1 MRLSLNDPNA
11 VRGYKSRSQIVR
23 ILTENWFEEN
33 MYCPAC
39 GNLSVR
45 RCKDNTPLID
55 FWCEDC
61 NKFFQLKSRGTPLGS
76 KVVDAAHNTMIQA
89 IISNKIPNFFF
100 LHYVPD
106 KLMVHDLVAVPNY
119 FIGVEHIEKR
129 KPLPPTARRAGWV
142 GCNILFGNIPK
153 EGRISVIQNGS
164 IRIKEKVVKQW
175 ADFDFISK
183 QRIENRGWIYDI
195 LICINRL
202 GKEQFTLSELY
213 GFEELLSHKHP
224 TNFNIKP
231 KIRQQ
236 LQILRDK
243 GLLRF
248 ERPGEYRRL
257 WK

>member
-11 VRGYKSRSQIVR
+11 VQGYKSQSQIVR
-23 ILTENWFEEN
+23 ILTENWFEKN

-39 GNLSVR
+39 GNVSVR
-45 RCKDNTPLID
+45 KCKDNTPLID
-55 FWCEDC
+55 FWCENC
-61 NKFFQLKSRGTPLGS
+61 NKLFQLKSRGTPLGS
-76 KVVDAAHNTMIQA
+76 KVVDATHDTMIQA
-89 IISNKIPNFFF
+89 IVSNKTPNFFF

-106 KLMVHDLVAVPNY
+106 KLMVHDLVAVPSY
-119 FIGVEHIEKR
+119 FIGTEHIEKR

-153 EGRISVIQNGS
+153 EGRIPIVCDGS
-164 IRIKEKVVKQW
+164 IRTKENVVKQW

-183 QRIENRGWIYDI
+183 QKIENRGWVYDI
-195 LICINRL
+195 LNCINLL
-202 GKEQFTLSELY
+202 GKNQFTLAELY
-213 GFEELLSHKHP
+213 DFEESLSLKHP
-224 TNFNIKP
+224 DNFNIKP

-248 ERPGEYRRL
+248 VERGLYRKN
-257 WK
+257 WI